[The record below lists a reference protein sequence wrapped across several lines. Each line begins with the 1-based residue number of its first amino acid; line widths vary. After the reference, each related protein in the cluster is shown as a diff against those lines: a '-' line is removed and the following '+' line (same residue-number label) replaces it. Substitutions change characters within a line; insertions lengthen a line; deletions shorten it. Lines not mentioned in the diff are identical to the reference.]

1 MSKDAMEYP
10 RLALYING
18 EWLQGAGRAT
28 SDVLDPATALPLGAL
43 PHATDADVDAALAAA
58 DAAFPAW
65 RRTASL
71 QRSAIL
77 RNAAQLLRERSE
89 ALSRIITLELGKP
102 LTESRVEVNKAA
114 ELFDWS
120 AEESRRIYGRI
131 IPARESGTRQ
141 MVIPEPIGP
150 VAAFSGWNAPAI
162 TPSRKIASALA
173 AGCTVVIKPAEETP
187 ATALFLARVLHDSG
201 LPAGVLNMVFG
212 DPGRVSDRMIQSPL
226 IRAVTFT
233 GSTAIGTKVAQLA
246 AAGLKRSVLELGG
259 HAPVLVFADAD
270 PEAAAATLIQAKLRN
285 AGQICTSPTRM
296 LVHESIAQP
305 FARSM
310 AEHARRWR
318 VGPGM
323 EEGVQMGPLANA
335 RRLEAMQSMVED
347 GRARG
352 GSVLAGGERIGT
364 QGYFFQPTV
373 MQAYDDTWRAANVE
387 PFGPLAIIG
396 TFSTFDQAV
405 AEANRLP
412 FGLAAYVFT
421 NQADIIVNATDAIES
436 GTVCVNHCLHSLPET
451 PFGGVKQSGLGKEG
465 GVEGLSEFTQFKYV
479 TQR

>member
-1 MSKDAMEYP
+1 MNVTAYP
-10 RLALYING
+10 ELALYING
-18 EWLQGAGRAT
+18 RWLGKEGRDA
-28 SDVLDPATALPLGAL
+28 SEVLDPATERPLGLL
-43 PHATDADVDAALAAA
+43 PHATDGDVDAALQAAH
-58 DAAFPAW
+58 AAFPAW
-65 RRTASL
+65 RRTPPL
-71 QRSAIL
+71 QRASIL
-77 RNAAQLLRERSE
+77 YGAARTLRKRSE
-89 ALSRIITLELGKP
+89 ELSWIVTQELGKP
-102 LTESRVEVNKAA
+102 LAESKVEVSKAA
-114 ELFDWS
+114 ELFEWS

-131 IPARESGTRQ
+131 IPAREAGTRQ
-141 MVIPEPIGP
+141 MVIPEPVGP

-201 LPAGVLNMVFG
+201 LPAGALNMVFG
-212 DPGRVSDRMIQSPL
+212 DPGRISERMLESPL

-233 GSTAIGTKVAQLA
+233 GSTAIGAKVAQMA

-259 HAPVLVFADAD
+259 HAPVLVFGDVD
-270 PEAAAATLIQAKLRN
+270 PEAAATTLVQAKLRN

-296 LVHESIAQP
+296 LVHESVAER
-305 FARSM
+305 FAKSM
-310 AEHARRWR
+310 AEQARQWR

-323 EEGVQMGPLANA
+323 EDGVQMGPLANA
-335 RRLEAMQSMVED
+335 RRLQAIQSMVED
-347 GRARG
+347 GRQKG
-352 GSVLAGGERIGT
+352 GKVLAGGQRIGT

-373 MQAYDDTWRAANVE
+373 MQTYDETWLAANVE
-387 PFGPLAIIG
+387 PFGPLAIIR
-396 TFSTFDQAV
+396 TFSTFDQAI

-421 NQADIIVNATDAIES
+421 HDTRIATDATDAMES

-451 PFGGVKQSGLGKEG
+451 PFGGIKHSGMGKEG
-465 GVEGLSEFTQFKYV
+465 GVEGLMEFTQYKYI

>member
-1 MSKDAMEYP
+1 MSQNAMEYP
-10 RLALYING
+10 RLTLYING
-18 EWLQGAGRAT
+18 EWLQGGGRTESA
-28 SDVLDPATALPLGAL
+28 VLDPATELPLGSL
-43 PHATDADVDAALAAA
+43 PHATDADVDAALQAA

-65 RRTASL
+65 RRTSPL

-89 ALSRIITLELGKP
+89 TLSWIITRELGKP
-102 LTESRVEVNKAA
+102 LAESRVEVNKAA

-131 IPARESGTRQ
+131 IPAREPRTRQ
-141 MVIPEPIGP
+141 MVIPEPVGP

-173 AGCTVVIKPAEETP
+173 AGCSVVIKPAEETP

-233 GSTAIGTKVAQLA
+233 GSTAIGTKVAQMA

-259 HAPVLVFADAD
+259 HAPVLVFEDAD

-296 LVHESIAQP
+296 LVHESIAEP

-323 EEGVQMGPLANA
+323 EEGVQMGPLANP
-335 RRLEAMQSMVED
+335 RRLEAIQSMVED
-347 GRARG
+347 GRKRG
-352 GSVLAGGERIGT
+352 GRVLAGGERIGNR
-364 QGYFFQPTV
+364 GYFFQPTV
-373 MQAYDDTWRAANVE
+373 MQGYNDTWRAANVE

-396 TFSTFDQAV
+396 AFSTFDQAI

-421 NQADIIVNATDAIES
+421 NQADIIVDATDAIES

>member
-1 MSKDAMEYP
+1 MKYP
-10 RLALYING
+10 ELTLYING
-18 EWLQGAGRAT
+18 RWLGKEGRDA
-28 SDVLDPATALPLGAL
+28 SEVLDPATEQPLGLL
-43 PHATDADVDAALAAA
+43 PHATDGDVDAALQAAH
-58 DAAFPAW
+58 AAFPAW
-65 RRTASL
+65 RRTPPL
-71 QRSAIL
+71 QRASIL
-77 RNAAQLLRERSE
+77 YSAAQMLRQRSE
-89 ALSRIITLELGKP
+89 ELGWIVTRELGKP
-102 LTESRVEVNKAA
+102 LAESKVEVSKAA
-114 ELFDWS
+114 ELFEWS

-131 IPARESGTRQ
+131 IPARETRTRQ
-141 MVIPEPIGP
+141 MVIPEPVGP

-212 DPGRVSDRMIQSPL
+212 DPGRISDRMLQSPL

-233 GSTAIGTKVAQLA
+233 GSTVIGTRVAQLA

-259 HAPVLVFADAD
+259 HAPVLVFGDAD
-270 PEAAAATLIQAKLRN
+270 PEVAATTLVQAKLRN

-296 LVHESIAQP
+296 RVHESIAER
-305 FARSM
+305 FAKSM
-310 AEHARRWR
+310 AEQARQWR

-323 EEGVQMGPLANA
+323 EDRVQMGPLANP
-335 RRLEAMQSMVED
+335 RRLQAIQSMVVD
-347 GRARG
+347 GRQRG
-352 GSVLAGGERIGT
+352 GKVLAGGQRIGAK
-364 QGYFFQPTV
+364 GYFFQPTV
-373 MQAYDDTWRAANVE
+373 MQTYDETWLAANVE
-387 PFGPLAIIG
+387 PFGPLAIIR
-396 TFSTFDQAV
+396 TFSTFDQAI

-421 NQADIIVNATDAIES
+421 HDTNIATDATDAIES

-451 PFGGVKQSGLGKEG
+451 PFGGIKHSGMGKEG
-465 GVEGLSEFTQFKYV
+465 GVEGLMEFTQYKYI

>member
-1 MSKDAMEYP
+1 MSKNAMEYP

-18 EWLQGAGRAT
+18 EWLDGAGQEQ
-28 SDVLDPATALPLGAL
+28 SEVLDPATEQPLGAL
-43 PHATDADVDAALAAA
+43 PHATDADVDAALQAA

-65 RRTASL
+65 RRTAPM

-77 RNAAQLLRERSE
+77 RNAAHLLRERSE
-89 ALSRIITLELGKP
+89 ALSWIITREQGKP
-102 LTESRVEVNKAA
+102 LTESRVEVDKTA
-114 ELFDWS
+114 ELFEWS

-131 IPARESGTRQ
+131 IPAREPRMRQ
-141 MVIPEPIGP
+141 MVVPEPIGP

-212 DPGRVSDRMIQSPL
+212 NPGRVSDRMIQSPL

-233 GSTAIGTKVAQLA
+233 GSTEIGTKVAQMA

-259 HAPVLVFADAD
+259 HAPVLVFGDVD
-270 PEAAAATLIQAKLRN
+270 PEAAARTLIQAKMRN
-285 AGQICTSPTRM
+285 GGQICVSPTRM
-296 LVHESIAQP
+296 LVHESIAEP

-310 AEHARRWR
+310 AELARRWR
-318 VGPGM
+318 VGPGT
-323 EEGVQMGPLANA
+323 EEGVQMGPLANP
-335 RRLEAMQSMVED
+335 RRVEAIQSMVED

-352 GSVLAGGERIGT
+352 GRVLAGGERIGSR
-364 QGYFFQPTV
+364 GYFFQPTV
-373 MQAYDDTWRAANVE
+373 MQGYDDTWRAANVE
-387 PFGPLAIIG
+387 PFGPLAIVG
-396 TFSTFDQAV
+396 TFSTFDQAI

-421 NQADIIVNATDAIES
+421 KQADTIADATDAIES
-436 GTVCVNHCLHSLPET
+436 GTICVNHCQHSLAET

-479 TQR
+479 AQC

>member
-1 MSKDAMEYP
+1 MNAMAYP
-10 RLALYING
+10 RLTLYING
-18 EWLQGAGRAT
+18 QWLDGQGRDA
-28 SDVLDPATALPLGAL
+28 SEVLDPATGQVLGLL
-43 PHATDADVDAALAAA
+43 PHATDGDVDAALHAAH
-58 DAAFPAW
+58 AAFPAW
-65 RRTASL
+65 RRTSPLERA
-71 QRSAIL
+71 AIL
-77 RNAAQLLRERSE
+77 RNAAQLLRERVE
-89 ALSRIITLELGKP
+89 ELSRIVTQELGKP
-102 LTESRVEVNKAA
+102 LTESKVEVAKAA
-114 ELFDWS
+114 ELFEWS
-120 AEESRRIYGRI
+120 AEESRRIYGRL
-131 IPARESGTRQ
+131 IPAREPRTRQ

-212 DPGRVSDRMIQSPL
+212 DPGRVSDRMLQSPL

-259 HAPVLVFADAD
+259 HAPVLVFGDVD
-270 PEAAAATLIQAKLRN
+270 PQAAATTLIQAKLRN

-296 LVHESIAQP
+296 LVHESIAAR
-305 FARSM
+305 FAQSM
-310 AEHARRWR
+310 AEQARQWR

-323 EEGVQMGPLANA
+323 ESGVQMGPLANV
-335 RRLEAMQSMVED
+335 RRLQAIQSMVDD
-347 GRARG
+347 GRQKG
-352 GSVLAGGERIGT
+352 GKVLAGGQRIGDK
-364 QGYFFQPTV
+364 GYFFQPTV
-373 MQAYDDTWRAANVE
+373 MQTYDATWLAANVE
-387 PFGPLAIIG
+387 PFGPLAIIR
-396 TFSTFDQAV
+396 TFSTFDQAI

-421 NQADIIVNATDAIES
+421 HNADIITDATDAIES

-451 PFGGVKQSGLGKEG
+451 PFGGVKHSGLGKEG
-465 GVEGLSEFTQFKYV
+465 GAEGLMEFTQYKYV

>member
-1 MSKDAMEYP
+1 MSMDAMEYP
-10 RLALYING
+10 RLTLHIGGA
-18 EWLQGAGRAT
+18 WLDGGGREA
-28 SDVLDPATALPLGAL
+28 SEVLDPATGEPLGLL
-43 PHATDADVDAALAAA
+43 PHATDADVDAALQAAH
-58 DAAFPAW
+58 AAFSAW
-65 RRTASL
+65 RRTAPL

-77 RNAAQLLRERSE
+77 RNAAQLLRERSD
-89 ALSRIITLELGKP
+89 ALSWIITRELGKP
-102 LTESRVEVNKAA
+102 LAESRIEVSKAA
-114 ELFDWS
+114 ELFEWS

-131 IPARESGTRQ
+131 IPAREPRTRQ

-187 ATALFLARVLHDSG
+187 ATALFLARVLQDSG

-212 DPGRVSDRMIQSPL
+212 DPGRVSERMIQSPL

-233 GSTAIGTKVAQLA
+233 GSTAIGTKVAQMA

-259 HAPVLVFADAD
+259 HAPVLVFGDVD
-270 PEAAAATLIQAKLRN
+270 PEAAATTLIQAKLRN

-296 LVHESIAQP
+296 LVHESIAEAFTRSLAEQ
-305 FARSM
+305 ARQ
-310 AEHARRWR
+310 WR
-318 VGPGM
+318 VGPGL
-323 EEGVQMGPLANA
+323 ENGVQMGPLANV
-335 RRLEAMQSMVED
+335 RRLEAIQSMVDD
-347 GRARG
+347 GCGRG
-352 GSVLAGGERIGT
+352 GEVLAGGQRIGDK
-364 QGYFFQPTV
+364 GYFFQPTV
-373 MQAYDDTWRAANVE
+373 MRTYDDTWRAANVE
-387 PFGPLAIIG
+387 PFGPLAIVG
-396 TFSTFDQAV
+396 TFSTFDQAI

-412 FGLAAYVFT
+412 FGLAAYVFSH
-421 NQADIIVNATDAIES
+421 NADTITDATDAIES

>member
-1 MSKDAMEYP
+1 MSMDAMEYP

-18 EWLQGAGRAT
+18 EWLEGAGRAA
-28 SDVLDPATALPLGAL
+28 SEVLNPATALPLGVL
-43 PHATDADVDAALAAA
+43 PHATDADIDAALQAAN
-58 DAAFPAW
+58 AAFAAW
-65 RRTASL
+65 RRTAPL

-89 ALSRIITLELGKP
+89 TLSWIITQELGKP
-102 LTESRVEVNKAA
+102 LAESRVEVSKAA

-131 IPARESGTRQ
+131 IPAREPRTRQ

-233 GSTAIGTKVAQLA
+233 GSTAIGTKVAQMA

-259 HAPVLVFADAD
+259 HAPVLVFGDVD
-270 PEAAAATLIQAKLRN
+270 PAVAAATLIQAKLRN

-296 LVHESIAQP
+296 LVHESIAEP

-323 EEGVQMGPLANA
+323 EEGVQMGPLANS
-335 RRLEAMQSMVED
+335 RRLEAIQSMVED
-347 GRARG
+347 GRSRG
-352 GSVLAGGERIGT
+352 GQVLAGGERVGAR
-364 QGYFFQPTV
+364 GYFYQPTV
-373 MQAYDDTWRAANVE
+373 MQSYDDTWRAANVE

-396 TFSTFDQAV
+396 TFSTFDQAI

-421 NQADIIVNATDAIES
+421 NQADIIVDATDAIES

>member
-1 MSKDAMEYP
+1 MNATEYP
-10 RLALYING
+10 RLTLYING
-18 EWLQGAGRAT
+18 QWLDRQGRDA
-28 SDVLDPATALPLGAL
+28 SEVLDPATGQTLGLL
-43 PHATDADVDAALAAA
+43 PHASDDDVDAALHAAH
-58 DAAFPAW
+58 AAFPAW
-65 RRTASL
+65 RRTAPL
-71 QRSAIL
+71 ERAAIL
-77 RNAAQLLRERSE
+77 RNAARLLRERVE
-89 ALSRIITLELGKP
+89 QLSRIVTQELGKP
-102 LTESRVEVNKAA
+102 LAESRVEVTKAA
-114 ELFDWS
+114 ELFEWS

-131 IPARESGTRQ
+131 IPAREPRTRQ
-141 MVIPEPIGP
+141 MVLPEPIGP

-212 DPGRVSDRMIQSPL
+212 DPGRVSDRMLQSPL

-259 HAPVLVFADAD
+259 HAPVLVFGDVD
-270 PEAAAATLIQAKLRN
+270 PQAAATTLMQAKLRN

-296 LVHESIAQP
+296 LVHESVAARFAQ
-305 FARSM
+305 SM
-310 AEHARRWR
+310 AEQACQWR

-323 EEGVQMGPLANA
+323 ENEVQMGPLANV
-335 RRLEAMQSMVED
+335 RRLQAIQSMVED
-347 GRARG
+347 GRQRG
-352 GSVLAGGERIGT
+352 GKVLAGGQRIGDK
-364 QGYFFQPTV
+364 GYFFQPTV
-373 MQAYDDTWRAANVE
+373 MQTYDESWLAANVE
-387 PFGPLAIIG
+387 PFGPLAIIR
-396 TFSTFDQAV
+396 TFSTFDQAI

-421 NQADIIVNATDAIES
+421 HDAGTITDATDAIES

-451 PFGGVKQSGLGKEG
+451 PFGGVKHSGLGKEG
-465 GVEGLSEFTQFKYV
+465 GAEGLMEFTQYKYV